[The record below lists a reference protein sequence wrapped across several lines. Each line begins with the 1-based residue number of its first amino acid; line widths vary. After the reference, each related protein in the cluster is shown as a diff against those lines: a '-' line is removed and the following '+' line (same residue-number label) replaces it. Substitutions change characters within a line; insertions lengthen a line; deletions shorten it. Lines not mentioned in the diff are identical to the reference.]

1 MEPDEA
7 IRHSLTLI
15 AEHPQVLVV
24 GRPKAIGESGA
35 IAVEVTF
42 EVNLPNEWRS
52 DGESPSGVRL
62 QEPVRFDFPSGY
74 PMIPPEVSLRPD
86 FTRDLPHIQPWMA
99 DGRPVPCIYDGDL
112 AELLHQA
119 GLAAILN
126 QVALWLDRAALGKL
140 IDPEQGWEPVRR
152 DEFVDFVVADEEVLR
167 NWVDKD
173 GGIRFVPMRFVTV
186 NAEDGSS
193 ASIRCQLSSDSVSV
207 NKRTIQHRVKL
218 RGNDGDSMHWGDSL
232 ALVVWPGKEPSG
244 KEIVCDTYLPETV
257 KDLRNLKKRAG
268 DYGCGKDLDTALGW
282 LKNCLS
288 AVNIRQTIPLAVI
301 LLARRPINLIGS
313 ESPVELCPYVVEITA
328 PKLFSAG
335 PATPVR
341 PAAHRSSI
349 TSGLLGRMA
358 GGPEVVESQDW
369 TLVGAGSVGSKL
381 ALHLARAGGGP
392 SVVVDRSSMAPHNA
406 ARHAL
411 IPEFGDLQ
419 MLWTIDKASK
429 LTNALAGLDQTAKPI
444 REDAARM
451 LLSGGGSYRAWSRQT
466 WAVVNT
472 TASLALREAFG
483 VAKSMPARVVE
494 TLLFAA
500 GRAGVITVE
509 GPDRNPN
516 TVDLMAEVYAELLE
530 HPSVGS
536 IVFDCDESVVRRH
549 TGQGCG
555 SMTMTLSDGRLSLF
569 AAGAAEYLLRR
580 QREGLPQ
587 AGGEI
592 LIGRLC
598 DDDLGVIW
606 QWRQIEALTEVR
618 AVNGTRWRVRIH
630 PRALARM
637 NDEASRW
644 PNDETG
650 GVLMGRISDVS
661 RVINVVDVLE
671 APEDSERSPHAFV
684 LGTKGLRRRIEEYST
699 AVGWSLYC
707 LGTWHSHLGEG
718 GPSSK
723 DRATA
728 RAVALARLTPTVFL
742 IKTPTSFHALALD
755 A

>member
-1 MEPDEA
+1 
-7 IRHSLTLI
+7 
-15 AEHPQVLVV
+15 
-24 GRPKAIGESGA
+24 
-35 IAVEVTF
+35 
-42 EVNLPNEWRS
+42 
-52 DGESPSGVRL
+52 
-62 QEPVRFDFPSGY
+62 
-74 PMIPPEVSLRPD
+74 
-86 FTRDLPHIQPWMA
+86 
-99 DGRPVPCIYDGDL
+99 
-112 AELLHQA
+112 
-119 GLAAILN
+119 
-126 QVALWLDRAALGKL
+126 
-140 IDPEQGWEPVRR
+140 
-152 DEFVDFVVADEEVLR
+152 
-167 NWVDKD
+167 
-173 GGIRFVPMRFVTV
+173 
-186 NAEDGSS
+186 
-193 ASIRCQLSSDSVSV
+193 
-207 NKRTIQHRVKL
+207 
-218 RGNDGDSMHWGDSL
+218 
-232 ALVVWPGKEPSG
+232 
-244 KEIVCDTYLPETV
+244 
-257 KDLRNLKKRAG
+257 
-268 DYGCGKDLDTALGW
+268 
-282 LKNCLS
+282 
-288 AVNIRQTIPLAVI
+288 
-301 LLARRPINLIGS
+301 
-313 ESPVELCPYVVEITA
+313 
-328 PKLFSAG
+328 
-335 PATPVR
+335 
-341 PAAHRSSI
+341 
-349 TSGLLGRMA
+349 
-358 GGPEVVESQDW
+358 
-369 TLVGAGSVGSKL
+369 
-381 ALHLARAGGGP
+381 
-392 SVVVDRSSMAPHNA
+392 MAPHNA

-661 RVINVVDVLE
+661 AR
-671 APEDSERSPHAFV
+671 HQ
-684 LGTKGLRRRIEEYST
+684 RR
-699 AVGWSLYC
+699 
-707 LGTWHSHLGEG
+707 
-718 GPSSK
+718 
-723 DRATA
+723 
-728 RAVALARLTPTVFL
+728 
-742 IKTPTSFHALALD
+742 
-755 A
+755 